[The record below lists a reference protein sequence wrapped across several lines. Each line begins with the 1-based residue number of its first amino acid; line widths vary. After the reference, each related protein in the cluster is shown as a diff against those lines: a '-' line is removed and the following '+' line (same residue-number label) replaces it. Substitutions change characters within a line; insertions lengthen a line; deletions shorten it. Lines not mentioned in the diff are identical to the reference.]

1 MWTRKSKYPIKNNIT
16 QINRHDQLPPGA
28 TKLAEIRDSLNSQYD
43 TLMFVKNSGSLSI
56 LNHATRVKK
65 DGSPFYRCSQSDF
78 PMEFLPWFAK
88 ALTEF
93 QKPPI
98 EGGLPSGAMTS
109 TDEDVGGE
117 MLCIQRAMGAGNG
130 HGGYTIRNRS
140 RCKRGNDID
149 TEFEPH
155 TVSWGD
161 NFLFE
166 GGLLDLIKDLRKQF
180 EQGKL

>member
-1 MWTRKSKYPIKNNIT
+1 MWIRKSKYSIKNNIT
-16 QINRHDQLPPGA
+16 QINHHDQLPPGT
-28 TKLAEIRDSLNSQYD
+28 TKLAEIRDSLNSQHD
-43 TLMFVKNSGSLSI
+43 TLMFVKNSGCLSI

-65 DGSPFYRCSQSDF
+65 DGSPFYRCSQADF

-109 TDEDVGGE
+109 ADEDVGGE
-117 MLCIQRAMGAGNG
+117 MLCIQRAMGAAGG
-130 HGGYTIRNRS
+130 LGGYAVLNRS
-140 RCKRGNDID
+140 RCERRYDAN

-155 TVSWGD
+155 EVSWGD

-166 GGLLDLIKDLRKQF
+166 DGLLDLIKDLANKF